1 MRHNVTV
8 SAPSDRSLF
17 HGRDAYEVLQV
28 RPDAHHL
35 VIQAAFR
42 ALAALR
48 HPDSDASPH
57 ATARM
62 AELNDAYS
70 KIRTPERRAAYDR
83 LRVRGAP
90 ASAEQQPTVVVPPVP
105 SRTTRASAVVDF
117 GRYAGWTIADLARQ
131 DPEYL
136 EWLSRHSSGI
146 RYRAEIATVL
156 DGVRAA
162 AAPQPAKRR

>member
-1 MRHNVTV
+1 MRHNVAMA
-8 SAPSDRSLF
+8 APPYRPPLE
-17 HGRDAYEVLQV
+17 GRDPYEVLQV
-28 RPDAHHL
+28 RPDAHHI

-48 HPDSDASPH
+48 HPDSDASPR

-70 KIRTPERRAAYDR
+70 KIRTPERRAAHDR
-83 LRVRGAP
+83 LRVRAP
-90 ASAEQQPTVVVPPVP
+90 ASAEQQPAVVVPPAP
-105 SRTTRASAVVDF
+105 SRTSRSSAVVDF
-117 GRYAGWTIADLARQ
+117 GRYAGWTIADLSRQ

-146 RYRAEIATVL
+146 RYRAEIASVL
-156 DGVRAA
+156 NGVRAGA
-162 AAPQPAKRR
+162 SPQPGKRR